1 MAGRGLAAES
11 ADHRFARALR
21 AAAVFE
27 TRETAAGESAGQG
40 RFAYRAPARA
50 LRNTNPEGW
59 GRRARRTIN

>member
-1 MAGRGLAAES
+1 MAGRVMAAEL

-40 RFAYRAPARA
+40 RIVCRAPARA
-50 LRNTNPEGW
+50 LRYTNL
-59 GRRARRTIN
+59 